1 MTENADSHLPFVDLL
16 LKLTDTGE
24 NVQNVDASIFDSA
37 LSNNRRLDAL
47 EKKRRK

>member
-37 LSNNRRLDAL
+37 LSHTLLGRVG
-47 EKKRRK
+47 KKRRK